1 MPSDTLLHP
10 HPAPLADRLDTAVRE
25 VMRPGV
31 IVIAAHASVARAQRA
46 LLAHGVHAI
55 LVLADD
61 DRRALGWVTSRGLLA
76 WAERD
81 ISLGAARDA
90 VTEPPLAIDP
100 SASARE
106 ALALLER
113 EDASRLL
120 VARGDGGVPEG
131 VVADVDLLRLV
142 SR

>member
-25 VMRPGV
+25 IMRPGV

-61 DRRALGWVTSRGLLA
+61 GRRPLGWVTSRGLLA

-81 ISLGAARDA
+81 ISLSQAGDA

-113 EDASRLL
+113 EGTSRLL
-120 VARGDGGVPEG
+120 VARGDDGVPEG

>member
-25 VMRPGV
+25 IMRPGV

-61 DRRALGWVTSRGLLA
+61 GRRPLGWVTSRGLLA

-81 ISLGAARDA
+81 ISLSQAADA

-113 EDASRLL
+113 EGTSRLL
-120 VARGDGGVPEG
+120 VARGGDGVPEG

>member
-1 MPSDTLLHP
+1 MRSDTLLHP
-10 HPAPLADRLDTAVRE
+10 PSAPPADRLDTAVRE
-25 VMRPGV
+25 IMRPGV

-46 LLAHGVHAI
+46 LLAHGVHAV
-55 LVLADD
+55 LVVGADG
-61 DRRALGWVTSRGLLA
+61 RRPLGWVTSRGLLA

-81 ISLGAARDA
+81 AALSAADDA
-90 VTEPPLAIDP
+90 VTEPPLTIDP

-113 EDASRLL
+113 EGATRLL
-120 VARGDGGVPEG
+120 VTHGDGGVPEG

-142 SR
+142 AR